1 MITRRG
7 RWRQAT
13 TTSTG
18 PPHCWRPHQLCNGES
33 WGFRGEAGL
42 GRIVGMEAVRLRV
55 LLFFGFV
62 AALPATAGAV
72 GLCCATFRVKYNCRN
87 TIIRFA
93 QSVSAYTSSY
103 IVTSFS
109 CSHFQQLFQNKIVLD
124 LSKEG
129 YESLYKLYVRYDLWV
144 LLHRNLFHLIF
155 EFLYFNLT
163 YLSRLIKT

>member
-1 MITRRG
+1 MSKTKQKWWGGASSTNIVGKILPNWQRRE
-7 RWRQAT
+7 RT
-13 TTSTG
+13 
-18 PPHCWRPHQLCNGES
+18 CNGES

-42 GRIVGMEAVRLRV
+42 GRIVGMEAVCLRV

-62 AALPATAGAV
+62 AALPATAGAF

-103 IVTSFS
+103 SSRHSRVVIFMNYFRIRIKLSWTF
-109 CSHFQQLFQNKIVLD
+109 

-129 YESLYKLYVRYDLWV
+129 YESLQTLYIYDLWV
-144 LLHRNLFHLIF
+144 LLH
-155 EFLYFNLT
+155 
-163 YLSRLIKT
+163 

>member
-1 MITRRG
+1 MQNREACRRQNKTG
-7 RWRQAT
+7 GVLRRPIRWKIFPNWQRRERT
-13 TTSTG
+13 
-18 PPHCWRPHQLCNGES
+18 CNGES

-109 CSHFQQLFQNKIVLD
+109 CSHF
-124 LSKEG
+124 
-129 YESLYKLYVRYDLWV
+129 
-144 LLHRNLFHLIF
+144 
-155 EFLYFNLT
+155 
-163 YLSRLIKT
+163 